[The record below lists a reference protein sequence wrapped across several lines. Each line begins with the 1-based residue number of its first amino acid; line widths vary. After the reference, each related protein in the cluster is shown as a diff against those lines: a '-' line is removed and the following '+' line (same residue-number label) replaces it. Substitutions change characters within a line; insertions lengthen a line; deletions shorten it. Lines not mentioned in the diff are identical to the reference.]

1 MHSFIQIFTKHLLSA
16 KYHTRHLGKYPEE
29 VDRMPAL
36 ESKEKTSKHK
46 VGEKGQSHEAHRYGH
61 CRRLQA
67 GKEGFAE
74 QVKGGVEEM

>member
-36 ESKEKTSKHK
+36 EEVRERQVNIKWVRRGRAMKHT
-46 VGEKGQSHEAHRYGH
+46 GMEH

-67 GKEGFAE
+67 GKRALN
-74 QVKGGVEEM
+74 